1 MFAMRRAG
9 RSFWADNGAAIAPLY
24 ALALFALI
32 GVGGIAFD
40 YARLVSMDS
49 ELQNAADQAALAAAT
64 QLTRVE
70 DAKANA
76 ENAALEYFSAHGYNK
91 TLFAN
96 DSHADGTAAKVVTVE
111 FYSNRP
117 DAEAETNGFS
127 AASTAA
133 GEGDED
139 ANFVR
144 VVIKTRT
151 ANYALTPV
159 VGALSDSITNAAA
172 TAGMGSA
179 VCKVPPIMICHPDP
193 DTDIDWDDME
203 GVGVQA
209 TGHNPGNSNGKG
221 GNSGNND
228 TTGTTWSPGNF
239 GFLQV
244 NDPGDNGNR
253 NAALM
258 KALAYVNPPL
268 DCTLVGE
275 NRVSTGNP
283 QGLYDAINTRF
294 DIYDFNNNGNGNVL
308 APCISGTC
316 PPAPNVVKD
325 FANSNPA
332 GNNGCKIKNGN
343 GAGPGWSL
351 PNTNF
356 EFKPVSTGGT
366 ATDTL
371 FNANTVRTTIMGL
384 PRDNCHYTSYND
396 GHGPAADGLCAD
408 GNGRF
413 GDGLWARKDYFKHN
427 HGGTLPSGY
436 ETWTRYDT
444 YLWELDGHMPSVSGQ
459 YATNICSATVG
470 APERRVM
477 TVAVVSNCDE
487 LHGTSVPVDI
497 DEWVD
502 VFLVEPSTDKGN
514 GGAPRWNSA
523 KDSIYFEIIGKSKT
537 AGGYTYGVQTVR
549 RDVPYLVR

>member
-1 MFAMRRAG
+1 MRRSG

-40 YARLVSMDS
+40 YARLASMDS

-70 DAKANA
+70 GAKAAA

-96 DSHADGTAAKVVTVE
+96 DSDVDGTAAKVVTVE

-117 DAEAETNGFS
+117 DAEAEANAFFVD
-127 AASTAA
+127 STDA

-159 VGALSDSITNAAA
+159 VGALSGSITNAAA

-193 DTDIDWDDME
+193 TTVIDWDDMA
-203 GVGVQA
+203 GIGIQA
-209 TGHNPGNSNGKG
+209 TGHNPNNSNNKG
-221 GNSGNND
+221 GAAGNGSN
-228 TTGTTWSPGNF
+228 TTWAPGDF
-239 GFLQV
+239 GFLQI
-244 NDPGDNGNR
+244 NDPADNSSR
-253 NAALM
+253 NAALL

-275 NRVSTGNP
+275 NKVSTGNP

-294 DIYDFNNNGNGNVL
+294 DIYDFNSNGGGNVL

-325 FANSNPA
+325 FKRANSNGA
-332 GNNGCKIKNGN
+332 NVCKIHNQ
-343 GAGPGWSL
+343 GWSL
-351 PNTNF
+351 PSAGQ
-356 EFKPVSTGGT
+356 EFKPVIKAGSTN
-366 ATDTL
+366 ATL
-371 FNANTVRTTIMGL
+371 FDDNGVIQLMGL
-384 PRDNCHYTSYND
+384 PRDNCHYTSYS
-396 GHGPAADGLCAD
+396 GTGLCS
-408 GNGRF
+408 GGTGRF
-413 GDGLWARKDYFKHN
+413 GNGVWDRADYFKVN
-427 HGGTLPSGY
+427 HTSGGTTTYPSDWQNITRY
-436 ETWTRYDT
+436 ETYV
-444 YLWELDGHMPSVSGQ
+444 WELENDNMPNGSGVTSQ
-459 YATNICSATVG
+459 RGKPVCGGTTG
-470 APERRVM
+470 GPERRTL
-477 TVAVVSNCDE
+477 TVAVVSNCSS
-487 LHGTSVPVDI
+487 LNGTSTNVVI
-497 DEWVD
+497 DDWVD
-502 VFLVEPSTDKGN
+502 VFLVEPSID
-514 GGAPRWNSA
+514 APVRYNA
-523 KDSIYFEIIGKSKT
+523 FKDAIYMEVIGKSKT